1 MELLNR
7 VSSYEFPNMVL
18 PGVLMS
24 SLLCRV
30 LGLDFA
36 LIGSIPGIIIF
47 LSVSYTLGL
56 FASKFGSVII
66 EPIAKSCGVVQRA
79 SYEDFCLAENLDKKI
94 AMLAQYRDLYRTFMV
109 VGLYSLVLS
118 IYGTTNNPSNLDVF
132 LIGLSSLFIVVFFLA
147 YGKQSMYVTKRIDL
161 VKTHGNELKLKDEE

>member
-7 VSSYEFPNMVL
+7 ISSYEFPNMII

-24 SLLCRV
+24 SLLCWI
-30 LGLDFA
+30 LGFDFA

-47 LSVSYTLGL
+47 ISISYVLGL

-66 EPIAKSCGVVQRA
+66 EPIAESCGVIQRA
-79 SYEDFCLAENLDKKI
+79 SYDDFCSTEIQDKKI
-94 AMLAQYRDLYRTFMV
+94 ATLAQYRDLYRTLMV
-109 VGLYSLVLS
+109 VGVYSLALS
-118 IYGTTNNPSNLDVF
+118 VYKVIRDPSNIAIF

-147 YGKQSMYVTKRIDL
+147 YGKQSRYITKRIKF
-161 VKTHGNELKLKDEE
+161 VKDHGSELEVKKNK